1 MSFPNSIHGDINKNL
16 YLVDLVYLGH
26 YVVEGGAR
34 GGAKRMYIVYRTIY
48 FMLD

>member
-1 MSFPNSIHGDINKNL
+1 LIKVRIDKTQSSVF
-16 YLVDLVYLGH
+16 DLTGMWH